1 MVSNTYASGD
11 AFLDNIRRWHEL
23 AVRIKSSFPLNE
35 LGLLRHFR
43 ATDHLLDYRCGTGR
57 AISFLYEHG
66 VRDVTGCDPS
76 FRMCEASRV
85 SNPQN
90 RIIWLEN
97 PNHRLPAD
105 TFDDVTLV
113 GFLST
118 LVPDKER
125 RRLVDRLA
133 SHVRKGGKIVV
144 GDFGCSQS
152 APYPERYKAPLI
164 EPRTFKTEDGFWIHH
179 FELAELTS
187 LLADSFRLIETR
199 TIRVHTVH
207 GRCIPGHVIVA
218 KRS

>member
-11 AFLDNIRRWHEL
+11 AFLDNIRLWDEL
-23 AVRIKSSFPLNE
+23 ALRIKSSFSLNE
-35 LGLLRHFR
+35 LGLLRHFQ
-43 ATDHLLDYRCGTGR
+43 ATDHLLDYGCGTGR

-66 VRDVTGCDPS
+66 VRDVTGCDTS

-90 RIIWLEN
+90 RIFWPEN

-113 GFLST
+113 GVLSS

-133 SHVRKGGKIVV
+133 SHLRKGGKSLWAILAAHKVRRILNDTRLPSLSR
-144 GDFGCSQS
+144 GHLRQRTGFGFIILNL
-152 APYPERYKAPLI
+152 RN
-164 EPRTFKTEDGFWIHH
+164 
-179 FELAELTS
+179 
-187 LLADSFRLIETR
+187 
-199 TIRVHTVH
+199 
-207 GRCIPGHVIVA
+207 
-218 KRS
+218 